1 MREVI
6 LFIHPLCTAK
16 GIRRQAM
23 GKIRNSAARKVAF
36 AASAA
41 MLAVALPS
49 SVFAIGMFGENGV
62 LGAGDRFAFTPAS
75 ADPDIAEM
83 VAQNGNGQARMMRFT
98 PAGAVASGPERS
110 VTVAVRVDQE
120 MAQALAASTSISS
133 SREGGGLRLAPTRY
147 NLGLARGFASFAN
160 TSPAS
165 ATRAGGTGAPP
176 ALSRSLSEANIPDIS
191 AFEPRSGAQQE
202 GSRFAARVELDRNQ
216 PAASRGARESL
227 GDQMVDVGG
236 SYSLTRNLDITAGVR
251 YEQDR
256 DIVPLPDVDQLDSQA
271 VYIGTQFRF

>member
-1 MREVI
+1 
-6 LFIHPLCTAK
+6 
-16 GIRRQAM
+16 M

-36 AASAA
+36 ATSAA

-49 SVFAIGMFGENGV
+49 SVFAVGMLADNGV
-62 LGAGDRFAFTPAS
+62 LGAGGQFAFTPAS

-83 VAQNGNGQARMMRFT
+83 IAQSSGGQARMMRFT
-98 PAGAVASGPERS
+98 PAGAVASGAERS

-133 SREGGGLRLAPTRY
+133 AREGGLASGLRLAPTRY
-147 NLGLARGFASFAN
+147 NLGLARGYGSFAN
-160 TSPAS
+160 TPLA
-165 ATRAGGTGAPP
+165 ATPRAGGTNTP

-191 AFEPRSGAQQE
+191 AFEPRSGTPQDD
-202 GSRFAARVELDRNQ
+202 SRFAARVELERNQ
-216 PAASRGARESL
+216 AVAARDARESV
-227 GDQMVDVGG
+227 GDQMLDVGG

-256 DIVPLPDVDQLDSQA
+256 DIVPLPDVDQQDSQA